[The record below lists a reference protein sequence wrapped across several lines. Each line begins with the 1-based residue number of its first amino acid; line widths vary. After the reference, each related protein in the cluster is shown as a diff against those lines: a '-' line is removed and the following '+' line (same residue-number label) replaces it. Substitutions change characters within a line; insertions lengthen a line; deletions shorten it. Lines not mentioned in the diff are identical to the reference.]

1 MEQIKTIEEIIHT
14 PSGAGSIYFIG
25 IGGIGM
31 SALAR
36 YFLSKGFTVS
46 GYDKTTTALTKKLET
61 EGIAIHYTDDVSLA
75 PKAVQLVVYTP
86 AVPKDHQELAW
97 YKENN
102 ATVMKRSE
110 VLGLISKS
118 SFNICIGG
126 THGKTTITTM
136 IAHLL
141 RDTGY
146 GCNAFLGGISVN
158 YNTNFWS
165 NERNVCVIEA
175 DEYDRSFLQ
184 LNPDI
189 AIISSMDA
197 DHLDIYGTETALQD
211 AFVAFG
217 AKVKKGGI
225 LLNKFGL
232 TRGAELTAD
241 RHLTYSRQNESADA
255 YAANVRMMNGGYVF
269 DVMMKDSMLPDVVLH
284 MGGMHNVENAVAAIT
299 TAHLLQIDHAK
310 IKAAVASFKGIKRRF
325 EYILPPITTPAD
337 TYRAGVSGGVIFID
351 DYAHHPAELKALI
364 SGAKALFSGKKC
376 TVIFQPHLYSR
387 TRDLADGF
395 AESLDLADE
404 VLLLPVYPARE
415 LPIAGISS
423 DTILQK
429 MKNGN
434 KHMVSKEGLLTYIQE
449 TFVPGLS
456 SEFTEVLITAGAGDI
471 DALVQPIK
479 AILEK

>member
-1 MEQIKTIEEIIHT
+1 MAVFKTIDELIKTS
-14 PSGAGSIYFIG
+14 SGPGHVYFIG

-36 YFLSKGFTVS
+36 YFVSRGCIVS
-46 GYDKTTTALTKKLET
+46 GYDKTVTPLTRKLEA
-61 EGIAIHYTDDVSLA
+61 EGIAIHYEDNVALA
-75 PKAVQLVVYTP
+75 PKNVQVVVYTP
-86 AVPKDHQELAW
+86 AVPKEHQEMAW
-97 YKENN
+97 YRQNGVELL
-102 ATVMKRSE
+102 KRSQ
-110 VLGLISKS
+110 VLGIISNS

-136 IAHLL
+136 IAHVL

-165 NERNVCVIEA
+165 NERNTCVIEA

-184 LNPDI
+184 LSPDI

-197 DHLDIYGTETALQD
+197 DHLDIYGTEEALQD
-211 AFVAFG
+211 AFVEFG
-217 AKVKKGGI
+217 SKVKKGGV

-232 TRGAELTAD
+232 KRGGDLKAD
-241 RHLTYSRQNESADA
+241 RHLTYSRQNESAGA
-255 YAANVRMMNGGYVF
+255 YAANIRMQNGGYLF
-269 DVMMKDSMLPDVVLH
+269 DVMMNDTMLPDVVLH

-299 TAHLLQIDHAK
+299 VAHLLEIDHQK

-325 EYILPPITTPAD
+325 EYIIAPDEGRGI
-337 TYRAGVSGGVIFID
+337 IFID

-364 SGAKALFSGKKC
+364 SGAKALFSGRKC
-376 TVIFQPHLYSR
+376 TVIFQPHLFSR
-387 TRDLADGF
+387 TQDLAEGF

-404 VLLLPVYPARE
+404 VLLLPIYPARE
-415 LPIAGISS
+415 LPIAGVTSN
-423 DTILQK
+423 TILSR
-429 MKNGN
+429 MKNDNRKLVG
-434 KHMVSKEGLLTYIQE
+434 KEELLQYIKEQWL
-449 TFVPGLS
+449 PSLN

-471 DALVQPIK
+471 DSLVQPIK
-479 AILEK
+479 EILEKK